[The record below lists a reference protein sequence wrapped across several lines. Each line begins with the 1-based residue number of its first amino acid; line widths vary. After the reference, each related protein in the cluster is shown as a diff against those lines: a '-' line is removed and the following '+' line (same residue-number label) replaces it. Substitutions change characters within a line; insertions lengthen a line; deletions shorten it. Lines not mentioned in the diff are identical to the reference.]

1 MTTPMRNHMRRSTRP
16 AKFVSRSHQAES
28 MAWGRPGN
36 SSFSFSGEFPT
47 MGDQQP
53 VEACSSRRVYT
64 SSRMTGGYRPVGRDD
79 MQHMPAIN
87 KYGVQCGTGLVM
99 LAVLLVV
106 LGGIFMARFDV
117 RGQIIDAIARSQDSI
132 NTLETKC
139 TIKQND
145 IDALADSM
153 NIRKEAL
160 RIGLISSRGVQVEYL
175 DAPVNAVITQT
186 DQTAIQALASIWG
199 N

>member
-1 MTTPMRNHMRRSTRP
+1 MTTPMRTHMRRSTRP

-53 VEACSSRRVYT
+53 VEACSGRRVYT
-64 SSRMTGGYRPVGRDD
+64 SSRMTGGYRPVRSED

-106 LGGIFMARFDV
+106 LGGILMARFDMRSQV
-117 RGQIIDAIARSQDSI
+117 IATIARNQDTI
-132 NTLETKC
+132 NALETKC
-139 TIKQND
+139 TSVQND